1 MNRRS
6 EMARPGGIVAKLY
19 DMRRRAKLGLGEL
32 YGEEMRRLRGVNELV
47 QREHGGSPLSAA
59 TKICGA
65 LASITDGLDTVLIM
79 AAALEMIE
87 PSDEEGSHA

>member
-6 EMARPGGIVAKLY
+6 EPARTGGIVAKLY
-19 DMRRRAKLGLGEL
+19 NMRRRAKSLLGER
-32 YGEEMRRLRGVNELV
+32 YGEEMRRLREVIELV
-47 QREHGGSPLSAA
+47 QRKHGGSPLSAA

-87 PSDEEGSHA
+87 PSEKEVPHA